1 MVRTFPILFMYEING
16 EEHKLI
22 CNRQGSTFT
31 VYIDDEKATSFQ
43 KKNFYLNSEHI
54 FNFKGHEYCLFF
66 YSEKL
71 YLINSP
77 AMLVIDGVR
86 TEKHCDGKYRLE
98 SSYPNRKQAYK
109 YSYMP
114 DKDPLTIIIAIITV
128 LAYIAAI
135 IIYPPYK
142 DMNFF
147 ITDTFRVFGA
157 LYVMAGL
164 IGYYRL
170 PFLGISK
177 HVKFSFK
184 EKILYIPLSIILRLL
199 PLIYI
204 TIFSFAGVVTA
215 LQK

>member
-1 MVRTFPILFMYEING
+1 MVRKYPVLFIIEVDG
-16 EEHKLI
+16 ETHKII
-22 CNRQGSTFT
+22 CNKFADEFT
-31 VYIDDEKATSFQ
+31 VYFDDEKVGSF
-43 KKNFYLNSEHI
+43 KRKNLRANFEYI
-54 FNFKGHEYCLFF
+54 FNVGKHEYCLFF
-66 YSEKL
+66 YSAKMLFTNETAR
-71 YLINSP
+71 LI
-77 AMLVIDGVR
+77 IDGR
-86 TEKHCDGKYRLE
+86 YTDKFTDGKYRIE
-98 SSYPNRKQAYK
+98 RRMNRQYP
-109 YSYMP
+109 YMP

-128 LAYIAAI
+128 MAYIAAI

>member
-86 TEKHCDGKYRLE
+86 TENTAMESIDLKALTLTGNKHISTLIC
-98 SSYPNRKQAYK
+98 
-109 YSYMP
+109 
-114 DKDPLTIIIAIITV
+114 LT
-128 LAYIAAI
+128 
-135 IIYPPYK
+135 
-142 DMNFF
+142 
-147 ITDTFRVFGA
+147 
-157 LYVMAGL
+157 
-164 IGYYRL
+164 
-170 PFLGISK
+170 
-177 HVKFSFK
+177 
-184 EKILYIPLSIILRLL
+184 KIH
-199 PLIYI
+199 
-204 TIFSFAGVVTA
+204 
-215 LQK
+215 

>member
-1 MVRTFPILFMYEING
+1 
-16 EEHKLI
+16 
-22 CNRQGSTFT
+22 
-31 VYIDDEKATSFQ
+31 
-43 KKNFYLNSEHI
+43 
-54 FNFKGHEYCLFF
+54 
-66 YSEKL
+66 
-71 YLINSP
+71 
-77 AMLVIDGVR
+77 MLVIDGVR
-86 TEKHCDGKYRLE
+86 TEKHSDGKYRIE
-98 SSYPNRKQAYK
+98 RRMNRQYP
-109 YSYMP
+109 YMP

-128 LAYIAAI
+128 MAYIAAI

-157 LYVMAGL
+157 LYVMSGL

>member
-86 TEKHCDGKYRLE
+86 TEKHSDGKYRLE

-142 DMNFF
+142 DMNF
-147 ITDTFRVFGA
+147 IIIDTVRVFGV
-157 LYVMAGL
+157 LCFIISLVGFYKYP
-164 IGYYRL
+164 II
-170 PFLGISK
+170 GISK
-177 HVKFSFK
+177 RVKYPLHT
-184 EKILYIPLSIILRLL
+184 KIFGRIVEIVIKLL
-199 PLIYI
+199 PL
-204 TIFSFAGVVTA
+204 FSVILLSIAGVITA

>member
-1 MVRTFPILFMYEING
+1 MVRKYPVLFIIEVDG
-16 EEHKLI
+16 ETHKII
-22 CNRQGSTFT
+22 CNKFADEFT
-31 VYIDDEKATSFQ
+31 VYFDDEKVGSF
-43 KKNFYLNSEHI
+43 KRKNLRANFEYI
-54 FNFKGHEYCLFF
+54 FNVGKHKYCLFF
-66 YSEKL
+66 YSAKMLFTNETAR
-71 YLINSP
+71 LI
-77 AMLVIDGVR
+77 IDGR
-86 TEKHCDGKYRLE
+86 YTDKFTDGKYRIE
-98 SSYPNRKQAYK
+98 RRMNRQYP
-109 YSYMP
+109 YMP

-157 LYVMAGL
+157 LYVMSGL

>member
-1 MVRTFPILFMYEING
+1 MVRKYPVLFIIEVDG
-16 EEHKLI
+16 ETHKII
-22 CNRQGSTFT
+22 CNKFADEFT
-31 VYIDDEKATSFQ
+31 VYFDDEKVGSF
-43 KKNFYLNSEHI
+43 KRKNLRTNFEYI
-54 FNFKGHEYCLFF
+54 FNVGKHEYCLFF
-66 YSEKL
+66 YSAKMLFTNETAR
-71 YLINSP
+71 LI
-77 AMLVIDGVR
+77 IDGR
-86 TEKHCDGKYRLE
+86 YTDKFTDGKYRIE
-98 SSYPNRKQAYK
+98 RRMNRQYP
-109 YSYMP
+109 YMP

-128 LAYIAAI
+128 MAYIAAI

-157 LYVMAGL
+157 LYVMSGL
-164 IGYYRL
+164 IGYYRF

>member
-1 MVRTFPILFMYEING
+1 MFIIEVDG
-16 EEHKLI
+16 ETHKII
-22 CNRQGSTFT
+22 CNKFADEFT
-31 VYIDDEKATSFQ
+31 VYFDDEKVGSF
-43 KKNFYLNSEHI
+43 KRKNLRANFEYI
-54 FNFKGHEYCLFF
+54 FNVGKHEYCLFF
-66 YSEKL
+66 YSAKMLFTNETAR
-71 YLINSP
+71 LI
-77 AMLVIDGVR
+77 IDGR
-86 TEKHCDGKYRLE
+86 YTDKFTDGKYRIE
-98 SSYPNRKQAYK
+98 RRMNRQYP
-109 YSYMP
+109 YMP

-157 LYVMAGL
+157 LYVMSGL